1 MSLNRDK
8 NVIFTRGEKQPGPHK
23 TVFKLIAESG
33 EGFTDFSATPRT
45 PRPKVQN
52 RSVTEMGRSQ
62 LPSEMSEELNVNRLK
77 NVSTQFCIIRVFPP
91 AATDPSVV
99 DV

>member
-1 MSLNRDK
+1 M
-8 NVIFTRGEKQPGPHK
+8 IFIRGEKQPGPHK
-23 TVFKLIAESG
+23 KVFELIAESG
-33 EGFTDFSATPRT
+33 QGFTDFTATPRT

-62 LPSEMSEELNVNRLK
+62 SPGEMSEELNVNRLH

-99 DV
+99 DM